1 MMNHAY
7 AVILAGGKGERF
19 WPLST
24 SRRPKQ
30 LLSLVGD
37 RALLAQAVDRLEGLI
52 PPERVL
58 VVTNADLVEAT
69 RAAAP
74 ELPAENVVGEPV
86 GRDTAPAVAL
96 AAALVKA
103 RDPNGVFCILTA
115 DQVIGNL
122 NVFRATLGDA
132 LRLASGR
139 DVLITI
145 GIQPAYPA
153 TGFGY
158 IHLGDPVPD
167 ESATTNFRAVRRFV
181 EKPDL
186 ATATAYLESG
196 EYAWNSGM
204 FIWSVA
210 AVDAAMRRHAPNL
223 AALLNDLV
231 EPIRAGRLDE
241 TLRTVYPGLAK
252 ISIDY
257 AIMEK
262 ADNIVAAEGVFA
274 WDDVGS
280 WPALENHFAPDDRGN
295 TVVGDAAL
303 LDADGN
309 IVFSRDRLT
318 ALIGTRDLIVVQSE
332 GVTLVCPKDRAQDIK
347 QLVQQ
352 VRAAGGHDEVL

>member
-1 MMNHAY
+1 MNNAY

-37 RALLAQAVDRLEGLI
+37 RALLAQAVDRLHGLI

-58 VVTNADLVEAT
+58 VVTNADLVAAT

-74 ELPAENVVGEPV
+74 ELPPDNVVGEPV

-103 RDPNGVFCILTA
+103 RDPRGVFCILTA

-122 NVFRATLGDA
+122 ATFQATLRDA
-132 LRLASGR
+132 LTTAAGR

-145 GIQPAYPA
+145 GMKPTYPA

-158 IHLGDPVPD
+158 IHLGDTAPA
-167 ESATTNFRAVRRFV
+167 EGTTVFRSVRRFV

-186 ATATAYLESG
+186 ATAESYVSSG

-210 AVDAAMRRHAPNL
+210 AIEAALRRHAPGL
-223 AALLNDLV
+223 AALINDLL
-231 EPIRAGRLDE
+231 EPIRTG
-241 TLRTVYPGLAK
+241 TLEQTLATIYPDMQK

-257 AIMEK
+257 AVMEK
-262 ADNIVAAEGVFA
+262 ADNIIAAEGTFI

-280 WPALENHFAPDDRGN
+280 WPALENHFTPDDCGN
-295 TVVGDAAL
+295 TVIGEATL
-303 LDADGN
+303 LDAGGN

-318 ALIGTRDLIVVQSE
+318 ALIGVANLIVVQSE